1 MNNTRSC
8 DYLKK
13 FNKKMK
19 PPNPNLIRVFDFIKQ
34 RFQIDI
40 YKKHVLEVGLG
51 TGNKS
56 IMLAK
61 LFKLYYGLEPN
72 VELYNIFT
80 DLCEQ
85 NNCKIKSFNMDLDT
99 FIKNIDINTKKI
111 FQLIYME
118 NLIHFLDQD
127 FDNLIVNLTKI
138 LDKQTGFILI
148 KNPKAMPSG
157 WGNNE
162 FCMDSKHFK
171 ESKWIR
177 FRDKLKSIYS
187 KLSDSKYLV
196 KHDLDDFYHYWLF
209 RI

>member
-1 MNNTRSC
+1 M
-8 DYLKK
+8 
-13 FNKKMK
+13 
-19 PPNPNLIRVFDFIKQ
+19 
-34 RFQIDI
+34 
-40 YKKHVLEVGLG
+40 EVGIG

-61 LFKLYYGLEPN
+61 LFKSYYGLEPN

-80 DLCEQ
+80 DLCIQ

-99 FIKNIDINTKKI
+99 FIKNTNKL

-127 FDNLIVNLTKI
+127 FNNLIVGLTKI

-148 KNPKAMPSG
+148 KNPKAMPYG
-157 WGNNE
+157 WGNQEFCKDSEHFNE
-162 FCMDSKHFK
+162 F
-171 ESKWIR
+171 KWIR
-177 FRDKLKSIYS
+177 FRDKLKSIYL

-196 KHDLDDFYHYWLF
+196 KYDLDDFYHYWLF
-209 RI
+209 KI